1 MPTAPP
7 TPDAVLVRRLRA
19 RERGAWDELY
29 AAYQPRLRAFA
40 YRLAGD
46 PHDADDL
53 VQETFVRA
61 VPRLDQL
68 DPDTADVQAYLFTTL
83 RNLFLKQV
91 ERGKR
96 TQPVAEVPEPIAPT
110 PIEDDPERSTL
121 LAAQVHEMRVANGR
135 LDSRQRL
142 VLALR
147 ELEERSYAEIGE
159 IVGLNENAV
168 AQLIYRARE
177 SLRIELRLAQVDP
190 ESMPEECRAFLP
202 QLAAHLDGELK
213 GKRGEKAMAHL
224 AGCERCQSAL
234 ADMEEASRRYRT
246 LFPPLLATGYDE
258 ARAATSEAL
267 EETGYWESSPSRPAG
282 GGRGGAARL
291 GRHARLVL
299 AAAGLLALGG
309 GGAGLAVALGE
320 EPDREAVPTLS
331 TAASRAPTSTTTSTA
346 RPVPAAATTAPPR
359 PRPTPA
365 KKPEPK
371 PKPKPATVAAPAPVE
386 TTTAA
391 TPATTTTTTTT
402 ATDAPPPRT
411 AVERTTAKPPVT
423 PKKPAVTTRPKPTTT
438 APPKVARVADPKP
451 LPDPKAVPDP
461 KPPPAPK
468 PPKDTTAPTVQIT
481 SAPAP
486 ATSSADASI
495 AFSASE
501 ASATFACRVDGG
513 AAAPCA
519 SPFVLAGLAPGAH
532 SLAVR
537 ATDAAGNA
545 GPEATVQWTFT
556 PPDTTAP
563 TVTITTDPPAST
575 TDTSATVTFTAD
587 EEGVAF
593 ACALDGAVPAACT
606 SPAAFA
612 GLAVGAHQVSITAT
626 DAAGNVGA
634 AATASWTV
642 VAPLPDLRIG
652 SLTRNAIVVTN
663 GGTAA
668 AAVPSVLTITLVGTF
683 TVPALAPGASV
694 TLTWSICR
702 VGTYSAI
709 LDRTGVVAES
719 DETNNR
725 ASLVSTCQ

>member
-1 MPTAPP
+1 MTMSTATP

-29 AAYQPRLRAFA
+29 ATYQPRLRAFA
-40 YRLAGD
+40 YRLAGN

-83 RNLFLKQV
+83 RNLFLKGI

-96 TQPVAEVPEPIAPT
+96 TEPVAEVPEPIAPT
-110 PIEDDPERSTL
+110 PIEDDPERATL
-121 LAAQVHEMRVANGR
+121 LAAQVREMRVANGR

-168 AQLIYRARE
+168 AQLIFRARE

-190 ESMPEECRAFLP
+190 DSMPDECRAFLP

-234 ADMEEASRRYRT
+234 ADMKEASRRYRT

-258 ARAATSEAL
+258 ARAATSDAL
-267 EETGYWESSPSRPAG
+267 EETGYWESTPSRPG
-282 GGRGGAARL
+282 GGRSGAARL
-291 GRHARLVL
+291 GRRVRLAL

-309 GGAGLAVALGE
+309 GGAGLALALGE
-320 EPDREAVPTLS
+320 EPAREAVPTLS
-331 TAASRAPTSTTTSTA
+331 TAATQPPASTTTTTTP
-346 RPVPAAATTAPPR
+346 RPAPVAATTAR
-359 PRPTPA
+359 
-365 KKPEPK
+365 PK
-371 PKPKPATVAAPAPVE
+371 PKPKPKPKSKSKPAPAAAPAPVQ
-386 TTTAA
+386 TTTATTPATTAA
-391 TPATTTTTTTT
+391 TTTTVTT
-402 ATDAPPPRT
+402 AAAAPPRRT
-411 AVERTTAKPPVT
+411 TVERTPPRPPVT
-423 PKKPAVTTRPKPTTT
+423 PKKPAVTTTPKPTTT
-438 APPKVARVADPKP
+438 APPKVATVTDPKP
-451 LPDPKAVPDP
+451 
-461 KPPPAPK
+461 PPPAPK

-486 ATSSADASI
+486 ATATADASI
-495 AFSASE
+495 VFSASE
-501 ASATFACRVDGG
+501 TSVTFACRVDGG
-513 AAAPCA
+513 ASAPCA
-519 SPFVLAGLAPGAH
+519 SPLVLTGLAPGVH

-537 ATDAAGNA
+537 ATDAAGNV
-545 GPEATVQWTFT
+545 GPEASVQWTFT

-563 TVTITTDPPAST
+563 TVTITAAPPAST
-575 TDTSATVTFTAD
+575 TDTTATVTFTAD

-593 ACALDGAVPAACT
+593 ACSLDGAVPAPCT

-612 GLAVGAHQVSITAT
+612 GLGVGAHQVSVAAT
-626 DAAGNVGA
+626 DAAGNAGA

-642 VAPLPDLRIG
+642 VAPLPDLRIA

-668 AAVPSVLTITLVGTF
+668 APVPSVLTITLVGTF

-725 ASLVSTCQ
+725 ASFVSICQ